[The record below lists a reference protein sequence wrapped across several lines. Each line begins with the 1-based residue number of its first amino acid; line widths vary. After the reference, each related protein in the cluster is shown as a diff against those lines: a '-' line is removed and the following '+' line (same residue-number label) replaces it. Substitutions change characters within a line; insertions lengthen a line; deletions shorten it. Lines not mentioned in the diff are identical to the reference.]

1 MPQIGTTVLAS
12 GSNGNCTV
20 VHCGDRALLIDC
32 GISLK
37 VLRERLAK
45 ANICESWIK
54 AILVTHE
61 HSDHIGGLDVVARH
75 LGIPV
80 FVTRLCAEALHKKGL
95 DTAYMTVI
103 NVCTDF
109 ELAGFVLRAFPLQHD
124 AVDPVGYIAAR
135 EAVKIGIATDFGKAN
150 AMTDYQLRDCSTL
163 VVESNYD
170 INMLAASKREWRLK
184 QRIIGPIGHLSNVD
198 AAEMLPRIVTANT
211 SNVILAHISG
221 DCNKYD
227 IAENTARGA
236 LNGLGRSDIFLTC
249 ALRESHIPTVWN

>member
-61 HSDHIGGLDVVARH
+61 HTDHVKGLDVVARH

-80 FVTRLCAEALHKKGL
+80 FVTRLCAEVLHSHGV

-103 NVCTDF
+103 NVCSDF

-124 AVDPVGYIAAR
+124 AVDTVGYIIAR
-135 EAVKIGIATDFGKAN
+135 DSVKIGIATDFGKPN
-150 AMTDYQLRDCSTL
+150 AMTDFQLRDCGTL

-170 INMLAASKREWRLK
+170 INMLAASKRAWRLK
-184 QRIIGPIGHLSNVD
+184 QRIIGPIGHLSNPD
-198 AAEMLPRIVTANT
+198 NAEMLPRIVTANT
-211 SNVILAHISG
+211 RNIILAHISG
-221 DCNKYD
+221 DCNLYS
-227 IAENTARGA
+227 IAEDTARNK
-236 LNGLGRSDIFLTC
+236 LNSMARNDIFLTC
-249 ALRESHIPTVWN
+249 ALREKQIPTVWN